1 MGPEESLAG
10 KLIYAGRLCRTL
22 RADLLLDLGIY
33 AGQDILLKS
42 LANRD
47 GQTMGDLAN
56 DLGVRPPTVTKMVT
70 RMESQGLVSRE
81 GSKTDNRRA
90 HVHLTE
96 AGRQLL
102 VRIDEAWAKAD
113 AKAFELLKP
122 KDDRRL
128 NKILGRV
135 LAGLD
140 ERTRPD
146 FD

>member
-22 RADLLLDLGIY
+22 RADLLLELGIY

-42 LANRD
+42 LAQND

-70 RMESQGLVSRE
+70 RMESQDLVRRE
-81 GSKTDNRRA
+81 GSKKDNRRA
-90 HVHLTE
+90 HVYLTG

-102 VRIDEAWAKAD
+102 QSIDAAWAKAD
-113 AKAFELLKP
+113 AKAFDALKS

-128 NKILGRV
+128 NKILDRV
-135 LAGLD
+135 LSSLD
-140 ERTRPD
+140 ERVMPNGE
-146 FD
+146 